1 MESLP
6 INTLT
11 TTVTAIVL
19 GVFAILSI
27 IDRIWGK
34 RNKDLSEA
42 DDRLISLLN
51 QQITALEARVKS
63 AEGEVRAMT
72 SRVESLETE
81 NKLLRSVL
89 ENRDGKFQEFMDK
102 SFEMMEAMPQ
112 LLETTTKTNGNVE
125 KLIKALDRHLTN
137 VSKT

>member
-1 MESLP
+1 MENLP

-19 GVFAILSI
+19 GVFAVLSI

-34 RNKDLSEA
+34 RNKELSEA
-42 DDRLISLLN
+42 DDRLIELLN
-51 QQITALEARVKS
+51 QQIKALEQRVVS
-63 AEGEVRAMT
+63 AEGQVQAMT
-72 SRVESLETE
+72 VRVEGLETE

-102 SFEMMEAMPQ
+102 SFDMMEIMPK
-112 LLETTTKTNGNVE
+112 LVDMTTKTNGNVE

-137 VSKT
+137 VQKT